1 MRGSE
6 MTRITGR
13 CLCETVRYETDSAIA
28 FAGHCYCTDCRRAS
42 GTGHCTH
49 AVVPEGGFAVTGEVR
64 FFAKAADSGN
74 MVRRGFCP
82 QCGSH
87 LYSTND
93 ATPGLVYLRASSLDA
108 PNEIVPALSVYAS
121 RAPNWDRPPQNLPT
135 FAEMPL
141 GGPTSVM
148 EA

>member
-1 MRGSE
+1 
-6 MTRITGR
+6 MTQITGG
-13 CLCETVRYETDSAIA
+13 CLCGGIRYGSDMAIA
-28 FAGHCYCTDCRRAS
+28 FAGHCYCEDCRKAS

-49 AVVPEGGFAVTGEVR
+49 AVVPDSGFSVTGEVR

-82 QCGSH
+82 ACGSQ

-93 ATPGLVYLRASSLDA
+93 ATPGLVYLRASSLDD
-108 PNEIVPALSVYAS
+108 PETVTPQLNVYVS
-121 RAPNWDRPPQNLPT
+121 RAASWDRPPADIPS
-135 FAEMPL
+135 FAEMPPA
-141 GGPTSVM
+141 GPTSVM